1 MVRLHPF
8 VRASC
13 YHGHSSFTH
22 RSRAR
27 ALSLYPSLPLPPQ
40 GVDPG
45 NVANPSQCYCQYY
58 NGQAWSSA
66 SEEVPWCTCRPSGS
80 SSGSTGATTPSPTPT
95 PASALP
101 ECTNM
106 CPNAL
111 TCMHCDGTACTDCGG
126 FAANCPAITPTT
138 TCAPLPNP
146 CAWQSGFCAKADGTR
161 QHSGLWLYTD
171 SPTVTSTTAMR
182 EQACLESCVAY
193 GGGVACEYSTTMMAC
208 IVHPNNVTQA
218 EVGGTGGDSCYLLSA
233 CASTQ
238 GPGAGSGSGSAPP
251 AAGGSGSGSGSGS
264 GCGYGSSD
272 PAGCG
277 GGGGSGSS
285 PGSSM
290 PAGPVVT
297 MVTVLSGVTSAQ
309 MMDTSDQ
316 MHKTFVFAI
325 RRRVSEIDSTVG
337 IADISVTITSAMET
351 ATTMRRRLGVLMAAQ
366 SSAAIEVQFDVT
378 APSILSPDV
387 IKHDIKSFTEDTSTT
402 GFRATMQSSAPKGTT
417 ITVSRTSAVRSLFVP
432 NADHSHILRVYL
444 PRSSSALSGHLS
456 VSQSLVLPPLF
467 IGKKGR
473 WV

>member
-1 MVRLHPF
+1 
-8 VRASC
+8 
-13 YHGHSSFTH
+13 
-22 RSRAR
+22 
-27 ALSLYPSLPLPPQ
+27 
-40 GVDPG
+40 
-45 NVANPSQCYCQYY
+45 
-58 NGQAWSSA
+58 
-66 SEEVPWCTCRPSGS
+66 
-80 SSGSTGATTPSPTPT
+80 
-95 PASALP
+95 
-101 ECTNM
+101 
-106 CPNAL
+106 
-111 TCMHCDGTACTDCGG
+111 MHCDGTYMGSPACTDCGG

-171 SPTVTSTTAMR
+171 SPTATLTTAMR

-208 IVHPNNVTQA
+208 IVHPNSVTQA

-233 CASTQ
+233 CASSQ
-238 GPGAGSGSGSAPP
+238 GPGAGSGSGS
-251 AAGGSGSGSGSGS
+251 
-264 GCGYGSSD
+264 
-272 PAGCG
+272 
-277 GGGGSGSS
+277 
-285 PGSSM
+285 SM

-297 MVTVLSGVTSAQ
+297 LMTVLSGVTSAQ

-316 MHKTFVFAI
+316 MHKTFIYAI
-325 RRRVSEIDSTVG
+325 RRRVSEIDSTVSIG
-337 IADISVTITSAMET
+337 DVSVTITSAMET
-351 ATTMRRRLGVLMAAQ
+351 ATTMRRRLGGASSAAMASQ

-402 GFRATMQSSAPKGTT
+402 GFRSTMQSSAPKGTT

-456 VSQSLVLPPLF
+456 VSQSLPFF
-467 IGKKGR
+467 IGKQEH